1 MSSAIF
7 AKAQMRSLAAKAAET
22 VSNPNLTNA
31 QKKTVLDQIDVDLK
45 AHSQTITVHDQASR
59 LMSGGSSLGSDE
71 GMAFGSRSFASS
83 LKSGRV
89 PRLVIGEEE
98 TKALFNAANTKQA
111 MRIETKAAMDP
122 AALLPAQLLPGI
134 VGFAHEPV
142 RVLDYVP
149 ATPMS
154 GPSIDFISHTST
166 TGAPGMVAKG
176 GTKPEVEFNTAAT
189 ILSARKIAGWCSLFD
204 EDLADFPQFTAY
216 LQNELIR
223 VVTDVENTQV
233 LTGDGTGQNLL
244 GLLNVSGILTR
255 AKATDTNLDACEQA
269 IADLRVGAAFVEPDT
284 IVIHPTSWSII
295 RRSKDS
301 QLRYL
306 LNADP
311 SSLEANSLWGI
322 RVLATTAMP
331 VGTALFAN
339 LEQGAQ
345 AFIRQGFT
353 IEMSNQSG
361 TSFTTNTT
369 VVRAEER
376 LALGSPRPA
385 ALLKLTG
392 IA

>member
-1 MSSAIF
+1 MSSIIEAKNGMRTL
-7 AKAQMRSLAAKAAET
+7 AVKAQAT
-22 VSNPNLTNA
+22 VSNPHLTNA

-45 AHSQTITVHDQASR
+45 AFSQTITVHEQASR
-59 LMSGGSSLGSDE
+59 LMSGGSSLGSNE
-71 GMAFGSRSFASS
+71 GMSFASS
-83 LKSGRV
+83 LKTGRV
-89 PRLVIGEEE
+89 PRLALGEEE
-98 TKALFNAANTKQA
+98 TKALFHAATTKQA

-134 VGFAHEPV
+134 VSFAHEPV
-142 RVLDYVP
+142 RVLDHIP
-149 ATPMS
+149 ATPMG

-166 TGAPGMVAKG
+166 TGAQGMVAKG
-176 GTKPEVEFNTAAT
+176 GAKPEVEFNTSAM
-189 ILSARKIAGWCSLFD
+189 ILTARKIAGWCSLFD

-255 AKATDTNLDACEQA
+255 LKGTDTNLDAMEQA
-269 IADLRVGAAFVEPDT
+269 IADLRTGAAFCEPDAV
-284 IVIHPTSWSII
+284 VIHPTSWSII
-295 RRSKDS
+295 RRTKDT
-301 QLRYL
+301 QGRYL

-311 SSLEANSLWGI
+311 SSVEANMLWGI
-322 RVLATTAMP
+322 PVLATTSMP
-331 VGTALFAN
+331 VGTALVAN

-345 AFIRQGFT
+345 AFVRQGFT
-353 IEMSNQSG
+353 IDMSNQSG

-369 VVRAEER
+369 LVRAEER
-376 LALGSPRPA
+376 LTLGSPRPA
-385 ALLKLTG
+385 ALLKVTG